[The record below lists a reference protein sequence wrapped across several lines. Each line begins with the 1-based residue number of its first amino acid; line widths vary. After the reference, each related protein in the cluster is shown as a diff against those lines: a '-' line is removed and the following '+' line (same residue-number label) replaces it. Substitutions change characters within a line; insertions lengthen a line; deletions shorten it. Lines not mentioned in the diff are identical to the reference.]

1 MIDFSTVN
9 DADFDA
15 KLGGRLANNPS
26 QLALE
31 ADEEILKIQYL
42 PQSTRPYAELLIPFY
57 GGE

>member
-15 KLGGRLANNPS
+15 KFGGRLASNPS

-31 ADEEILKIQYL
+31 SE
-42 PQSTRPYAELLIPFY
+42 
-57 GGE
+57 

>member
-42 PQSTRPYAELLIPFY
+42 P
-57 GGE
+57 